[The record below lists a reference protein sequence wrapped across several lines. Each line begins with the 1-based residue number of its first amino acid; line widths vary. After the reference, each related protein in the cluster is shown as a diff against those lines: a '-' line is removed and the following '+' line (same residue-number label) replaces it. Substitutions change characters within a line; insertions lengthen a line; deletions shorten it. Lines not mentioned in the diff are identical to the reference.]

1 MVVGLGHFRGRSL
14 AATLVNTG
22 LFIPPVVAG
31 LFGVMMFS
39 RRGPLGDV
47 ISLYSVPAMI
57 AVQVLLAAPYVVALT
72 MAAVGSQP
80 PDFRLQAAG
89 LGASRVQA
97 LYTMLREARVAL
109 LAAVIAGFG
118 AVISEVGA
126 VMMVGGN
133 IASSTG
139 NKTRVMTTAMVQEA
153 RMGHFATAMA
163 FGLILLTIAFI
174 INLGLTRLQQ
184 GSGGRYMRS

>member
-1 MVVGLGHFRGRSL
+1 M
-14 AATLVNTG
+14 
-22 LFIPPVVAG
+22 
-31 LFGVMMFS
+31 
-39 RRGPLGDV
+39 
-47 ISLYSVPAMI
+47 
-57 AVQVLLAAPYVVALT
+57 
-72 MAAVGSQP
+72 
-80 PDFRLQAAG
+80 
-89 LGASRVQA
+89 
-97 LYTMLREARVAL
+97 AL

-133 IASSTG
+133 IASSSG
-139 NKTRVMTTAMVQEA
+139 NKTRVMTTAMIQET

-163 FGLILLTIAFI
+163 FGLILLSIAFI